1 MTQISQIFLFLLYV
15 LSVNLCASSA
25 KLCVISQETSWAT
38 PTTMNEI
45 LQRIYAN

>member
-1 MTQISQIFLFLLYV
+1 MVGTVHELAGAIQNPTGII
-15 LSVNLCASSA
+15 
-25 KLCVISQETSWAT
+25 QETSWAT